1 MTEPFARQT
10 PKSVAATPAS
20 PLCIRTSSPKR
31 GDAGV
36 AATTKPVNQLKVTK
50 TQSHK
55 NNSFVS
61 SCLCVFV
68 SLLFS
73 ALALAQQNNPS
84 SLFARDSSEGVYV
97 RDSAVASEKMALAY
111 RLEHLQEWSKAADIY
126 QELLQQ
132 YSDRVTPS
140 DAHDDHIYQY
150 TSVALAVQGKLAK
163 WPQDGLDA
171 YRNRYESDAASLL
184 QQAGNAPLE
193 LHKIV
198 SQYFITDSARDAAIQ
213 LIDTDLESADFAAAA
228 WMADRL
234 LALHPNLGDQRPM
247 LLYRA
252 ALAYRLAGSEALAE
266 QRAKELRRDFPTA
279 TGAIQGKQ
287 VVLADSL
294 DAQIKLAHSAAE
306 NIRTDS
312 WPMAFG
318 SLDRSLVPAV
328 AGFGGAK
335 LFSIKL
341 SEENLKAIPDPNLR
355 NQAKQLNHV
364 AREAGNMT
372 GVMPVVDRGELF
384 FQDNARVYAVS
395 LDSGLP
401 LPGWASTYDGD
412 PQGSYAITAWV
423 TPQNTQYTLALTD
436 DSVLGIMGQI
446 DGASLQNGMNPNAR
460 DTRLVCLDR
469 KTGKEKW
476 VIRPAQLPGDNL
488 HQLDFNGTPLV
499 VNDNLFITGHS
510 NVGMQFE
517 DCYLLCFDLA
527 GHFKF
532 ATYIA
537 SANSGAA
544 VFAGDPESLNQQ
556 APQLAYSSGRVFVLS
571 NLGAL
576 AAVDA
581 YDGTIVWLNLYPR
594 QANNEFVRQFGFRG
608 GWGRVTAQPE
618 NQRPFTS
625 SPIIIS
631 DGKVFVFPT
640 DGQFLLAYDAGT
652 GAEVK
657 RIKPT
662 DLYDTDTLVGVIGDR
677 MVLLGVSDQGQNE
690 QTHAL
695 CLNWKNYEMAN
706 FDPDKSDAVSW
717 RAHFPV
723 GLRGRGF
730 LTTNALYV
738 PTEKKLFQVN
748 LQSGMLDSQYPEG
761 QRDWDES
768 ESSGNLLVTQD
779 HLIVAGPER
788 VNVYTDLNLAMAKLD
803 KEVAAAPTD
812 PAARLRYAEVMFVAG
827 KFDIAVAKLDEAIKV
842 IGGLEHPT
850 DDSARDR
857 IFASAMA
864 FAEKLAR
871 DKTDVSDAL
880 ATTLYDRAA
889 QAAANPQQQVNYRI
903 SRAHFAA
910 EHQDDAREL
919 TLLQEIVAN
928 PDWRSVPVVQ
938 SDASGPA
945 LAAAAAEKMIG
956 ELIQRSPQVYAPVQQ
971 QADAAFT
978 SAQTAADPA
987 KLLAVAQTYPN
998 STIAPQ
1004 ALMKAADAYESVGNP
1019 RQAVQILRQLY
1030 FKYPQSPNRAL
1041 VVESLA
1047 RNYLATPNHIDV
1059 AIARLAQGAKL
1070 PNNPTL
1076 TRPLVLPDGTTIKD
1090 LSFADALTALRKY
1103 HDQAAA
1109 RSLPDFGLPAP
1120 ANLRTGKAFVRVAEP
1135 IATHIDSIVKALPDF
1150 ARSDRI
1156 VTFTT
1161 AADLAV
1167 FPADSSTPIFS
1178 SKALADRP
1186 VGCAWVGETLLVW
1199 SAGKMVMFKPDGS
1212 GTLWESDLHNIPQVE
1227 VATRD
1232 EGENANTDDDTPPDN
1247 LPPNVINN
1255 GGQIVILPGGR
1266 MFRRGPFPGFG
1277 RRFVGQPVD
1286 ANPSPGAEQI
1296 WKVNLVSDRVILA
1309 TSSGRILALDL
1320 ADGKNLWQIRPSDRP
1335 ADRLLASDD
1344 FVVALINEGQQIRV
1358 IALDTFSGQSLMHR
1372 EFPAGGLINLALAT
1386 DGKLLYLLADR
1397 IECKDLFEP
1406 GEHLSFSEQ
1415 VRRTDGNG
1423 AFNGAIQPEQFII
1436 SDGRVIAVS
1445 DDGRFLR
1452 AYALEDGKP
1461 LLPAGNDADGV
1472 DTSMGLQTKSPDWQV
1487 RLIAQGSRLYAVGA
1501 RSLVQYNLDQIE
1513 DTWDGGPFPDD
1524 TVNDSIFGKDYL
1536 LLVNEHAPTDRPQ
1549 IRQQFPTTLAL
1560 CAFSRALVSSGRES
1574 GLLAA
1579 RFTFTNPTGIQ
1590 SWQPIDGGIAY
1601 LSGDQ
1606 KLLLLKG
1613 AAK

>member
-1 MTEPFARQT
+1 M
-10 PKSVAATPAS
+10 KK
-20 PLCIRTSSPKR
+20 RTSIR
-31 GDAGV
+31 RL
-36 AATTKPVNQLKVTK
+36 ATAFTR
-50 TQSHK
+50 
-55 NNSFVS
+55 
-61 SCLCVFV
+61 CACI
-68 SLLFS
+68 SLL
-73 ALALAQQNNPS
+73 LITPTLAQQNNPS
-84 SLFARDSSEGVYV
+84 SLFARDSTEGVYV
-97 RDSAVASEKMALAY
+97 RDSAVAAEKMALAY

-140 DAHDDHIYQY
+140 DAHDEHIYQY
-150 TSVALAVQGKLAK
+150 TSVALAVQAKLAK

-184 QQAGNAPLE
+184 QQAGLDPVL

-198 SQYFITDSARDAAIQ
+198 AQYFITDAARDAAIQ
-213 LIDTDLESADFAAAA
+213 LIDGDLESADFAAAA

-234 LALHPNLGDQRPM
+234 LALHPNLADQRPL

-252 ALAYRLAGSEALAE
+252 SLAYRLAGNETLAQ
-266 QRAKELRRDFPTA
+266 QRALELRRDFPAAAGT
-279 TGAIQGKQ
+279 IQGKQ
-287 VVLADSL
+287 VPLADSL
-294 DAQIKLAHSAAE
+294 DAQLKLAHPAGE

-318 SLDRSLVPAV
+318 SLDRALVPNV
-328 AGFGGAK
+328 SGFGGAK

-341 SEENLKAIPDPNLR
+341 TEENLKLIPDINLR
-355 NQAKQLNHV
+355 NQLKQQNRTS
-364 AREAGNMT
+364 REAGNMT

-412 PQGSYAITAWV
+412 RAGSYAITAWP
-423 TPQNTQYTLALTD
+423 TPRNTQYTLALTD

-446 DGASLQNGMNPNAR
+446 DGSTLVNAMNPGQR
-460 DTRLVCLDR
+460 DTRLICLDR

-476 VIRPAQLPGDNL
+476 VIRPAQLPSDTL
-488 HQLDFNGTPLV
+488 HQVDFTGTPLV
-499 VNDNLFITGHS
+499 VNDTIFLTAHS
-510 NVGMQFE
+510 NAGVQFE

-532 ATYIA
+532 STYIA

-544 VFAGDPESLNQQ
+544 VFEGEFGNLNQQ
-556 APQLAYSSGRVFVLS
+556 PPQLAYSSGRVFVLS

-608 GWGRVTAQPE
+608 GWARTTAQPE
-618 NQRPFTS
+618 NQRPWSS
-625 SPIIIS
+625 SPVIVS

-652 GAEVK
+652 GAEAK

-677 MVLLGVSDQGQNE
+677 IILVGVADQGQNE
-690 QTHAL
+690 QTHAI
-695 CLNWKNYEMAN
+695 CLNWKNYDIAN
-706 FDPDKSDAVSW
+706 FKSDNSDMVGW
-717 RAHFPV
+717 RKEYSA

-730 LTTNALYV
+730 LTTNALYI
-738 PTEKKLFQVN
+738 PTEKKLLQIN
-748 LQSGMLDSQYPEG
+748 LKTGKSDAQYPDG
-761 QRDWDES
+761 QREWDES

-812 PAARLRYAEVMFVAG
+812 PATRLRYAEVMFVAG
-827 KFDIAVAKLDEAIKV
+827 KFDIAAEKLDEAIKV
-842 IGGLEHPT
+842 IGGLDHTT

-857 IFASAMA
+857 IYASAMA

-871 DKTDVSDAL
+871 DKSDTSDAL

-889 QAAANPQQQVNYRI
+889 QAANNAQQQVNYRI
-903 SRAHFAA
+903 SRARFAA

-928 PDWRSVPVVQ
+928 PEWRSVPVVQ
-938 SDASGPA
+938 SDSVGPA
-945 LAAAAAEKMIG
+945 LAAATAEKMIG
-956 ELIQRSPQVYAPVQQ
+956 ELIQRSPQIYAPIQE
-971 QADAAFT
+971 QAKTAFT
-978 SAQTAADPA
+978 SAQTSADPA
-987 KLLAVAQTYPN
+987 KLLAVAQNYPN
-998 STIAPQ
+998 STVAPQ
-1004 ALMKAADAYESVGNP
+1004 ALLKAADAYESVGNP

-1030 FKYPQSPNRAL
+1030 FKYPQAANRAV

-1070 PNNPTL
+1070 PNNPSL
-1076 TRPLVLPDGTTIKD
+1076 TRPLILPDGTVIKD
-1090 LSFADALTALRKY
+1090 VSFAGALTSLRKY
-1103 HDQAAA
+1103 HDQATVRA
-1109 RSLPDFGLPAP
+1109 LPDFGLPSP
-1120 ANLRTGKAFVRVAEP
+1120 ANLRTGKAFIRATDP
-1135 IATHIDSIVKALPDF
+1135 IATHIISIVKPLPDF
-1150 ARSDRI
+1150 TRNDRI
-1156 VTFTT
+1156 VTYT
-1161 AADLAV
+1161 AASEVSVLS
-1167 FPADSSTPIFS
+1167 ADTSTPLFS
-1178 SKALADRP
+1178 SKALTDRP
-1186 VGCAWVGETLLVW
+1186 AGCAWIGETLLVW
-1199 SAGKMVMFKPDGS
+1199 SSSKMVMLKPDGS
-1212 GTLWESDLHNIPQVE
+1212 SSLWESDLRNIPQVE

-1232 EGENANTDDDTPPDN
+1232 QGENANTDDDPNPQVPAN
-1247 LPPNVINN
+1247 LPPNIINN
-1255 GGQIVILPGGR
+1255 GGQIIVLPGGR
-1266 MFRRGPFPGFG
+1266 IIRRGPGFPGFRQRLIG
-1277 RRFVGQPVD
+1277 QVGNPNL
-1286 ANPSPGAEQI
+1286 ANPGVEQI
-1296 WKVNLVSDRVILA
+1296 WRVNLLSDRIILA

-1320 ADGKNLWQIRPSDRP
+1320 ADGKTLWQMRPSDRP
-1335 ADRLLASDD
+1335 VERLLASDD
-1344 FVVALINEGQQIRV
+1344 FVVILINQGSQFRV

-1372 EFPAGGLINLALAT
+1372 EFPNDNNTLVNLALAA
-1386 DGKLLYLLADR
+1386 DGKLLYLLTDR

-1406 GEHLSFSEQ
+1406 GEHLSFSVQ

-1423 AFNGAIQPEQFII
+1423 AFYGANQPEQFII
-1436 SDGRVIAVS
+1436 SGDHVIALS
-1445 DDGRFLR
+1445 DEGRFMR
-1452 AYALEDGKP
+1452 AYSLDDGKP
-1461 LLPAGNDADGV
+1461 LLGALNDDGV
-1472 DTSMGLQTKSPDWQV
+1472 DTTVGLQTKAPDWQV
-1487 RLIAQGSRLYAVGA
+1487 RLAAQGSRLYAFGNPG
-1501 RSLVQYNLDQIE
+1501 RSLVGYDLNQIA
-1513 DTWDGGPFPDD
+1513 DNTYDNVYQDD
-1524 TVNDSIFGKDYL
+1524 VIQEALFGKDYL
-1536 LLVNEHAPTDRPQ
+1536 LLIDEHAPSDRPQ
-1549 IRQQFPTTLAL
+1549 VRQQFPTTLAL
-1560 CAFSRALVSSGRES
+1560 CAYSRALVSSGRES

-1579 RFTFTNPTGIQ
+1579 RFTFTSSTGIQ
-1590 SWQPIDGGIAY
+1590 SCQPTNGGLVY
-1601 LSGDQ
+1601 LTGDQ
-1606 KLLLLKG
+1606 KIFFLKG